1 MVSQL
6 SKYNR
11 SATVRLLQRMYC
23 DAMMARINGG
33 IAMAS
38 EEQEQKPKL
47 LSLRLP
53 LEMYNQVSE
62 LAEKERRSI
71 HSQLLVLIE
80 DALRLAAPKQPS

>member
-1 MVSQL
+1 
-6 SKYNR
+6 
-11 SATVRLLQRMYC
+11 
-23 DAMMARINGG
+23 
-33 IAMAS
+33 MAS

-71 HSQLLVLIE
+71 LSQLLVLIE
-80 DALRLAAPKQPS
+80 DALRLASPKQPS

>member
-1 MVSQL
+1 
-6 SKYNR
+6 
-11 SATVRLLQRMYC
+11 
-23 DAMMARINGG
+23 MA
-33 IAMAS
+33 

-53 LEMYNQVSE
+53 VEMYNQVSQ

-80 DALRLAAPKQPS
+80 DALKTAVPRSNTNPADYLAFVDVDSKD

>member
-1 MVSQL
+1 
-6 SKYNR
+6 
-11 SATVRLLQRMYC
+11 
-23 DAMMARINGG
+23 MA
-33 IAMAS
+33 

-53 LEMYNQVSE
+53 VEMYNQVSQ

-80 DALRLAAPKQPS
+80 DALETAAPRASVDPKDYVAFVEPGQ

>member
-1 MVSQL
+1 
-6 SKYNR
+6 
-11 SATVRLLQRMYC
+11 
-23 DAMMARINGG
+23 
-33 IAMAS
+33 MAS

-53 LEMYNQVSE
+53 LEMYNQVSQ

>member
-1 MVSQL
+1 
-6 SKYNR
+6 
-11 SATVRLLQRMYC
+11 
-23 DAMMARINGG
+23 
-33 IAMAS
+33 MAS

-71 HSQLLVLIE
+71 LSQLLVLIE

>member
-1 MVSQL
+1 
-6 SKYNR
+6 
-11 SATVRLLQRMYC
+11 
-23 DAMMARINGG
+23 
-33 IAMAS
+33 MAS

>member
-1 MVSQL
+1 
-6 SKYNR
+6 
-11 SATVRLLQRMYC
+11 
-23 DAMMARINGG
+23 
-33 IAMAS
+33 MAS

-80 DALRLAAPKQPS
+80 DALRLAATKQPS